1 MISAIVD
8 PPKMQIANVEL
19 GTSIEAQF
27 NPTELDENL
36 EALYNRL
43 QVIGQ
48 SHQPMQYLGTGNHQF
63 SFELAF
69 RAIDNQGHSLLDQ
82 VMARRNYILSLMYA
96 TRTGNGSPPRVLFVW
111 PGLAAL
117 TCKVTTFK
125 GKHTFFNK
133 KAYPV
138 YGAYQIGVEEIRDV
152 RLYSED
158 VLKTGTIRPATAL
171 TSAQTS
177 ALNA

>member
-1 MISAIVD
+1 MISAIVN

-27 NPTELDENL
+27 NPTELDEEL
-36 EALYNRL
+36 QALYNRL
-43 QVIGQ
+43 QVLGL
-48 SHQPMQYLGTGNHQF
+48 SHQPMQYQGTSNHTF

-69 RAIDNQGHSLLDQ
+69 RAIDNQGHSLLAD
-82 VMARRNYILSLMYA
+82 VMARRNYLLSLMYP
-96 TRTGNGSPPRVLFVW
+96 TRTGNGAPPRALFIW

-125 GKHTFFNK
+125 TKHTFFNK

-138 YGAYQIGVEEIRDV
+138 YGAIQITIEEIRDV